1 MRYLVIHWIDEAA
14 LDRQS
19 TAIESEV
26 EAWTAEMDRR
36 GARLQGEPLRRVIQ
50 AATVRIRGGDLLL
63 SDGPFAE
70 TKEQIAGFDLIECA
84 SMAEAKDGARC
95 GAGGGYDNARLHR
108 DLEGVGLDGDTSMV
122 TYA

>member
-14 LDRQS
+14 LDPES
-19 TAIESEV
+19 GATESEV

-36 GARLQGEPLRRVIQ
+36 GVRLQGEPLRRVSQ
-50 AATVRIRGGDLLL
+50 AATVRIRGGDLLV

-84 SMAEAKDGARC
+84 SMAEAVAIVSAHPVARIGTFELRQIWDGLGQR
-95 GAGGGYDNARLHR
+95 
-108 DLEGVGLDGDTSMV
+108 
-122 TYA
+122 